1 MKIFKRAFLSI
12 TQQKSKSII
21 LFLTTFILGNVL
33 CASVALSVYIQ
44 NVHQEFLNQYGARIS
59 FVSNER
65 YQEILSSRVYNRLS
79 AEKIM
84 TVFQDM
90 MKDQRIEYGDY
101 TYVFSGLQSDKLVFS
116 DENEKDSFE
125 NLYVWGSEHS
135 DFLDLRNNKIH
146 LIEGRSFTSEELKEG
161 KNVLLI
167 SKEFKYKNEEELK
180 IGDHLL
186 LQRNIYPA
194 YEISKSSEDVLYSE
208 TVDYEIIGFFE
219 SNDLEIQNQIGNTAD
234 NLNAKVYVPNE
245 TIRKESKRFDELN
258 REYAN
263 DSDNINHFYILGDAF
278 FQLKDSKSFE
288 SFIETY
294 ESFFTL
300 KIVPN
305 SYKVIT
311 SDDLYKKIS
320 GPVNVIQNISDYI
333 LWIAIICTI
342 LILNFVIFILTKDRK
357 NEIGILIALG
367 EKRRNVLFQM
377 ILEIWAVGLLAL
389 NLSMIGGQQISRQL
403 SDYLVTS
410 SIKKQGDILSE
421 EEEIQQKQ
429 LLENYEV
436 KFDRDYIMIL
446 NGIGSVVL
454 LLSSTLSVMTT
465 FRSKPKEILL
475 K

>member
-1 MKIFKRAFLSI
+1 MN
-12 TQQKSKSII
+12 
-21 LFLTTFILGNVL
+21 TT
-33 CASVALSVYIQ
+33 
-44 NVHQEFLNQYGARIS
+44 
-59 FVSNER
+59 
-65 YQEILSSRVYNRLS
+65 
-79 AEKIM
+79 
-84 TVFQDM
+84 
-90 MKDQRIEYGDY
+90 
-101 TYVFSGLQSDKLVFS
+101 
-116 DENEKDSFE
+116 
-125 NLYVWGSEHS
+125 
-135 DFLDLRNNKIH
+135 
-146 LIEGRSFTSEELKEG
+146 
-161 KNVLLI
+161 
-167 SKEFKYKNEEELK
+167 
-180 IGDHLL
+180 
-186 LQRNIYPA
+186 
-194 YEISKSSEDVLYSE
+194 
-208 TVDYEIIGFFE
+208 
-219 SNDLEIQNQIGNTAD
+219 
-234 NLNAKVYVPNE
+234 
-245 TIRKESKRFDELN
+245 
-258 REYAN
+258 
-263 DSDNINHFYILGDAF
+263 
-278 FQLKDSKSFE
+278 
-288 SFIETY
+288 
-294 ESFFTL
+294 FTL

-357 NEIGILIALG
+357 NEIGVLIALG
-367 EKRRNVLFQM
+367 ENRRNVLFQM